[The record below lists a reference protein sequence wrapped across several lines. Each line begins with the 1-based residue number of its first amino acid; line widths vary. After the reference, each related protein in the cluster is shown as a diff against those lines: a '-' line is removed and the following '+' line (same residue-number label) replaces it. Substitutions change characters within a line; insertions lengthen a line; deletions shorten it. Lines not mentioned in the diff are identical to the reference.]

1 MKHMD
6 LCLTVVDRAPG
17 SLVKL
22 QGCREN
28 DSRQVGAPPSR
39 PGRPALCPLPSSL
52 RPLPSAFHPPPSA
65 REFRHKQRV
74 CPSHWEQKASAKSK
88 IWEKKGSLSVAA
100 FAWF

>member
-28 DSRQVGAPPSR
+28 DSRQEPEAEQGRHHPLHDADSQLAAEEKPLQVGQSFIPPR
-39 PGRPALCPLPSSL
+39 VPAQALPPCSGQ
-52 RPLPSAFHPPPSA
+52 A
-65 REFRHKQRV
+65 
-74 CPSHWEQKASAKSK
+74 
-88 IWEKKGSLSVAA
+88 
-100 FAWF
+100 